1 MACSR
6 VNFTFFLPFVLDLP
20 VNMTSDD
27 WVIGADVS
35 VQGGGLTF
43 NVQSTVIF
51 SKVAHCE
58 VASWGTSTRR
68 PVLAAC
74 EGVESGL

>member
-1 MACSR
+1 
-6 VNFTFFLPFVLDLP
+6 
-20 VNMTSDD
+20 MTSDD

-35 VQGGGLTF
+35 VHLT
-43 NVQSTVIF
+43 VQSPVIF

-68 PVLAAC
+68 PVREELLAAY